1 MVHIAIQENRE
12 EVVIK
17 LEGRLAG
24 SSVGKLNRAWIEF
37 APRLGST
44 PLTIDLRH
52 VTRADA
58 YGVKALRNLQSLT
71 GAKLLTTTPLSR
83 YVAEDVARG
92 CALSSFRKVKQSA
105 LGRSRFQVRN
115 GTI

>member
-1 MVHIAIQENRE
+1 MFQIRIQQNRE
-12 EVVIK
+12 AVTIA

-24 SSVGKLNRAWIEF
+24 SSVKKLNRVWMEF
-37 APRLGST
+37 APQLGCT

-52 VTRADA
+52 LTRADA

-71 GAKLLTTTPLSR
+71 GAKLITTTPLTR

-92 CALSSFRKVKQSA
+92 CALSTFRRVREA
-105 LGRSRFQVRN
+105 VHGRSRLQARY